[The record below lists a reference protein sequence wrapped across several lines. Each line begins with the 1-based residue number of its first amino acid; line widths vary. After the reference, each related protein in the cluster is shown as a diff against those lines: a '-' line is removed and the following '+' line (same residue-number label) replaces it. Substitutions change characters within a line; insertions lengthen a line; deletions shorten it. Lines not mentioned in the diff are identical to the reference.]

1 MAATPT
7 PVGSNDIT
15 AVVDRYLMDELTDV
29 VYPGNLL
36 TFRWNRAKK
45 IIVDGGT
52 TIETPL
58 MYAKMPAGGWFS
70 GYQTLNIVPS
80 DTVRNIAFDWKF
92 AYTPVTIDF
101 TSLVKAGTARA
112 LYNIV
117 AQKWKQAEMHLS
129 DILGFGLWGGG
140 GATPDPDAPDG
151 LQAIRDTSNITSYGG
166 VARSTLSALN
176 PVLDTATS
184 AFTLDFMED
193 FFMSATEGGR
203 HPTIILSRK
212 EQYARFIKKMFT
224 YLNVGRADAGMDVG
238 MADAGYLNAGYN
250 GVPWAIDPHCFD
262 GPSTSNSVIAALN
275 EDYFDLVVSDQGDFL
290 MEPFQRAIDQAAMV
304 GKLFWSGNIVC
315 KAPLRQA
322 FATNISS

>member
-15 AVVDRYLMDELTDV
+15 AVVNRFLMDELTDV

-36 TFRWNRAKK
+36 MFRWNRAKK
-45 IIVDGGT
+45 IIVDGGYQ
-52 TIETPL
+52 IETPL

-80 DTVRNIAFDWKF
+80 DTVRNLAFDWKF

-101 TSLVKAGTARA
+101 TSLVKANTPRA

-129 DILGFGLWGGG
+129 DILGYGIWGGG
-140 GATPDPDAPDG
+140 GSSIDADAPDG
-151 LQAIRDTSNITSYGG
+151 LWAIRDTSNVTSYGG
-166 VARSTLSALN
+166 VARSTLTALTPQLDTSTSAL
-176 PVLDTATS
+176 
-184 AFTLDFMED
+184 TLDFCED
-193 FFMSATEGGR
+193 LFLAATEGGR
-203 HPTIILSRK
+203 HPTIVLSRK
-212 EQYARFIKKMFT
+212 EQYGRFLKKMFT
-224 YLNVGRADAGMDVG
+224 YLNTNRSDAGMDTG
-238 MADAGYLNAGYN
+238 MADAGYLNAGFN
-250 GVPWAIDPHCFD
+250 GVPWAIDPHAFD
-262 GPSTSNSVIAALN
+262 GPNSSNSVIAMLN
-275 EDYFDLVVSDQGDFL
+275 EDYFDLVVSDQGDFY
-290 MEPFQRAIDQAAMV
+290 MEPFQSAIDQAAMV
-304 GKLFWSGNIVC
+304 GKLYWAGNLVC